1 MAVSGL
7 PEPCASHARGI
18 ARLALDMMDRVKEV
32 QVDGEPVVM
41 HHQNIVS
48 LKITLNINLLRSI
61 SSILHNLILFISKS
75 NFSTKT
81 YLMED
86 SIQNP
91 MSATESIH
99 IRLVSSRLLSQF
111 TFIARN
117 RYYSYRSIDSSGESL
132 SIPLTR

>member
-41 HHQNIVS
+41 YDLNIVS
-48 LKITLNINLLRSI
+48 LKITLKFNMLNSI
-61 SSILHNLILFISKS
+61 SSILHILMLFISKS

-81 YLMED
+81 HLM
-86 SIQNP
+86 
-91 MSATESIH
+91 
-99 IRLVSSRLLSQF
+99 
-111 TFIARN
+111 
-117 RYYSYRSIDSSGESL
+117 
-132 SIPLTR
+132 